1 MRGLIGRKIGMTRF
15 FDEAGQASSGTVL
28 EIGPCYVTQ
37 IKTKETDGYDAIQLG
52 FGEKKQKRATKAE
65 IGHAEK
71 AGLKPFRVLK
81 EFRGF
86 NRDNDLNLGDEIKAD
101 IFQQGELVDVT
112 GVSKGRGFAG
122 VMKRHGFHG
131 GPKTH
136 GQSNKYRSPGS
147 IGMSAWPSRVLKG
160 TKMGGRMGGD
170 TVTTQNLQILKV
182 DPENN
187 IIVVKGAVPGAK
199 KGIVLIRK

>member
-15 FDEAGQASSGTVL
+15 FDETGQARPGTVL
-28 EIGPCYVTQ
+28 EIGPCYVIQ
-37 IKTKETDGYDAIQLG
+37 IKTEEKDGYQAIQLG
-52 FGEKKQKRATKAE
+52 FGKKKLKRATKAE

-71 AGLKPFRVLK
+71 AGLKPFQVLK
-81 EFRGF
+81 EFRSF
-86 NRDNDLNLGDEIKAD
+86 DADKELNIGDEIKAD

-136 GQSNKYRSPGS
+136 GQSNKFRSPGS
-147 IGMSAWPSRVLKG
+147 IGQSAWPSRVFKG
-160 TKMGGRMGGD
+160 TKMGGRMGGE

-187 IIVVKGAVPGAK
+187 IIVVKGAIPGAK